1 MGCTNSVKAKVP
13 GEQTEKDRTASH
25 TTKATNE
32 QHNKDLI

>member
-13 GEQTEKDRTASH
+13 GEQTEKDR
-25 TTKATNE
+25 KENATNE